1 MNELMRWDPAKRPTA
16 AQALQH
22 PFFQVGMPVDRP
34 VGSSSSQTSNP
45 NRPDTLNGAGGGG
58 GARKSV
64 PVGGVSLTSGGGDE
78 DYKDF
83 KGNVS
88 APPVSKPSSGLA
100 QQARYKP

>member
-34 VGSSSSQTSNP
+34 VGSSSSQTSNQ

-64 PVGGVSLTSGGGDE
+64 PVGGVSLTTGGGDE
-78 DYKDF
+78 DFKDF

-88 APPVSKPSSGLA
+88 APPVSMLVM
-100 QQARYKP
+100 R